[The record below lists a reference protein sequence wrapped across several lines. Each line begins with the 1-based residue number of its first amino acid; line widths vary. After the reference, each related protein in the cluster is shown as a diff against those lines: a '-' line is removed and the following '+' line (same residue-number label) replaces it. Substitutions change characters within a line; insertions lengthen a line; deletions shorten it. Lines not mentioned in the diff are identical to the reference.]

1 MKKVISIFTL
11 VVLVGFYAVS
21 LFAHENCGMLRTT
34 ETASHCGMDMAD
46 MDCCSGAKECVTVA
60 LHPVSSAPLNKV
72 EVQKDITSEVLV
84 SHSIFFEVATEYSE
98 IELTKSSPPPDIYL
112 GFQTPL
118 LA

>member
-11 VVLVGFYAVS
+11 TILIGFYAVS
-21 LFAHENCGMLRTT
+21 LFAHENCGMMATT
-34 ETASHCGMDMAD
+34 DTASHCGMDMAD
-46 MDCCSGAKECVTVA
+46 MDCCSGTNECVTVA

-72 EVQKDITSEVLV
+72 EVQKDITID
-84 SHSIFFEVATEYSE
+84 IFVGNAISFELPTEYSE
-98 IELTKSSPPPDIYL
+98 IELTNNSPPPDIYL